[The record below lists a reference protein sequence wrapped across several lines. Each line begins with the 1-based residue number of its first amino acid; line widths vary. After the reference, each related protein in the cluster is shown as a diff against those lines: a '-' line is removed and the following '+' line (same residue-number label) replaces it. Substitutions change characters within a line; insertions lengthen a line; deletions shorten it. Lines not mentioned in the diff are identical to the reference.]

1 MQKGRL
7 DMDFISVQEA
17 ASKWE
22 ISERRIQ
29 KLCEEERIP
38 GVTRFGR
45 MWLIPR
51 DAEKPED
58 ARRKKSK

>member
-1 MQKGRL
+1 
-7 DMDFISVQEA
+7 MDFISVQEA

>member
-1 MQKGRL
+1 
-7 DMDFISVQEA
+7 MDFISVQEA

-45 MWLIPR
+45 MWLIPK

>member
-1 MQKGRL
+1 
-7 DMDFISVQEA
+7 MDFISVQEA

-29 KLCEEERIP
+29 KICEEERIP

-45 MWLIPR
+45 MWLIPK